1 MDMISATA
9 VATGTPCA
17 FPTSTAEVDSTFSVT
32 VSVMSRVALF
42 VMISFSILCISVL
55 WEEWADFTELIVE
68 YVAVAVLIAEDI
80 ASFSDT
86 PPLIRVGMEYAAIFA
101 ISLELP

>member
-1 MDMISATA
+1 
-9 VATGTPCA
+9 
-17 FPTSTAEVDSTFSVT
+17 
-32 VSVMSRVALF
+32 
-42 VMISFSILCISVL
+42 MISFSILCMSVL

-80 ASFSDT
+80 ASFSIHRRLSDWYG
-86 PPLIRVGMEYAAIFA
+86 IRGYFA